1 MTIVAYHVAFVI
13 LLYADPG
20 PPYDAHP
27 KKMAFYYISLY
38 VIPTTICYFIVL
50 LSTIFLIY
58 KLRINQQWRKKSA
71 TQSGKTSGKED
82 KLVKTIVAICTL
94 FIICSFPNVSVFI
107 TQIIYPALNYSNPYL
122 NNVLLIM
129 FGVALNFQAISSS
142 VNFFFY
148 YRMSSKFNKTF
159 STLYGFNTN
168 KRSGG
173 QEGKASN
180 WCVLRSR
187 FDSSRGSDGVFFI
200 LNRLYVWF
208 AMVYL
213 AALLYRTLYN
223 GLQWFTWLYHCML
236 YNGLRWFTWLC
247 YCALFNGLRWFT
259 WLYHCTLHNGLR

>member
-1 MTIVAYHVAFVI
+1 MFPQVKTLLSPKRNLCLTMTIVAYHVAFVI

-180 WCVLRSR
+180 
-187 FDSSRGSDGVFFI
+187 
-200 LNRLYVWF
+200 
-208 AMVYL
+208 
-213 AALLYRTLYN
+213 
-223 GLQWFTWLYHCML
+223 
-236 YNGLRWFTWLC
+236 
-247 YCALFNGLRWFT
+247 
-259 WLYHCTLHNGLR
+259 